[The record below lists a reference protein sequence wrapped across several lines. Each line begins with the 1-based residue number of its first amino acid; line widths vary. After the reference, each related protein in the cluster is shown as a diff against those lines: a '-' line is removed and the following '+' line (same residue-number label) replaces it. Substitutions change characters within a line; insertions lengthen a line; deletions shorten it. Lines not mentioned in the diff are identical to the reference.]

1 VMKRADASLLS
12 VRDLTMEFRGLKA
25 LSRLDMNVMSGKVNG
40 LIGPNGAGKTTLFN
54 VISGFLK
61 PQEGRILFEDRNLA
75 GLRPHEICRLGIV
88 RTFQIVKVFP
98 ELSVLKN
105 VMIGSFNR
113 HKNNK
118 QSQEVSE
125 KVLEMVG
132 LAGKKNRLASS
143 LTLSGRKR
151 LELARALATE
161 PALLLLDETMAGLN
175 PTEAEEML
183 SVIHEINRGGITIF
197 MIEHV
202 MNIIMSICEHIV
214 VLNYGEKIAEG
225 KPADISKDRGVIE
238 AYLGEEFNVA

>member
-1 VMKRADASLLS
+1 VMKTDGFLLCI
-12 VRDLTMEFRGLKA
+12 RNLTMEFRGLKA
-25 LSRLDMNVMSGKVNG
+25 LSRLDMNVISGKVNG

-98 ELSVLKN
+98 ELSVLRN

-113 HKNNK
+113 HKNTRR
-118 QSQEVSE
+118 SQEVSE
-125 KVLEMVG
+125 SVLERVR
-132 LAGKKNRLASS
+132 LADKKNRMASS

-161 PALLLLDETMAGLN
+161 PVLLLLDETMAGLN
-175 PTEAEEML
+175 PTEGEEML
-183 SVIHEINRGGITIF
+183 SVIHEINRSGVTIF
-197 MIEHV
+197 MIEHM
-202 MNIIMSICEHIV
+202 MNIMMSVCEHLV

-225 KPADISKDRGVIE
+225 NPGEISKDRRVIE
-238 AYLGEEFNVA
+238 AYLGEEFTVA

>member
-1 VMKRADASLLS
+1 MMKTDGFLLCI
-12 VRDLTMEFRGLKA
+12 RNLTMEFRGLKA
-25 LSRLDMNVMSGKVNG
+25 LSRLDMNVISGKVNG

-98 ELSVLKN
+98 ELSVLRN

-113 HKNNK
+113 HKNTRR
-118 QSQEVSE
+118 SQEVSE
-125 KVLEMVG
+125 SVLERVR
-132 LAGKKNRLASS
+132 LADKKNRMASS

-161 PALLLLDETMAGLN
+161 PVLLLLDETMAGLN
-175 PTEAEEML
+175 PTEGEEML
-183 SVIHEINRGGITIF
+183 SVIHEINRSGVTIF
-197 MIEHV
+197 MIEHM
-202 MNIIMSICEHIV
+202 MNIMMSVCEHIV

-225 KPADISKDRGVIE
+225 TPGEISKDRRVIE
-238 AYLGEEFNVA
+238 AYLGEEFTVA

>member
-1 VMKRADASLLS
+1 VMKTDGFLLCI
-12 VRDLTMEFRGLKA
+12 RNLTMEFRGLKA
-25 LSRLDMNVMSGKVNG
+25 LSRLDMNVISGKVNG

-98 ELSVLKN
+98 ELSVLRN

-113 HKNNK
+113 HKNARR
-118 QSQEVSE
+118 SQEVSE
-125 KVLEMVG
+125 SVLERVR
-132 LAGKKNRLASS
+132 LADKKNRMASS

-161 PALLLLDETMAGLN
+161 PVLLLLDETMAGLN
-175 PTEAEEML
+175 PTEGEEML
-183 SVIHEINRGGITIF
+183 SVIHEINRSGVTIF
-197 MIEHV
+197 MIEHM
-202 MNIIMSICEHIV
+202 MNIMMSVCEHIV

-225 KPADISKDRGVIE
+225 NPGEISKDRRVIE
-238 AYLGEEFNVA
+238 AYLGEEFTVA

>member
-1 VMKRADASLLS
+1 MKRADASLLS

-98 ELSVLKN
+98 ELSVLRN

-113 HKNNK
+113 RKNTR
-118 QSQEVSE
+118 QSQELSE
-125 KVLEMVG
+125 SLLERVRLG
-132 LAGKKNRLASS
+132 DKKNRMASS

-161 PALLLLDETMAGLN
+161 PVLLLLDETMAGLN
-175 PTEAEEML
+175 PTEGEEML
-183 SVIHEINRGGITIF
+183 SVIYEINRSGVTIF
-197 MIEHV
+197 MIEHM
-202 MNIIMSICEHIV
+202 MNIIMSVCEHIV

-225 KPADISKDRGVIE
+225 KPADISKDPRVIE
-238 AYLGEEFNVA
+238 AYLGEEFTVA